1 MQFAVGYQLF
11 EDRDLSFAGM
21 VEDFRGRIS
30 EVYFPWLDMASGRMA
45 LTNRRGFVD
54 WDGQM
59 RVEEELRAIK
69 RLGVRLNLLLNAN
82 CYGGLGISRYLS
94 NQVCSLV
101 DYLRDGGCLD
111 AVTTASPMI
120 AWTMKKNFPD
130 IETRASVNMRVG
142 TVKAMEY
149 LASSFDGFHIQREY
163 NRDFERI
170 GEMKQWADARGKT
183 LHLLVNSGCLNFCT
197 AQTFHDNLV
206 AHETE
211 VNEVE
216 AVEEW
221 NLNACRSYYA
231 DRGHWPAF
239 LQGSWIRPEDIS
251 RYESFFSEVKLAT
264 RMHANP
270 RMVIKAYCDGKF
282 SGNLPDLL
290 EPGHAHLFRPHII
303 DNTRF
308 PEDWFDTVAG
318 CDKRCHRCSYCADV
332 LEQVLAVPAE

>member
-1 MQFAVGYQLF
+1 MRFAVGYQLL
-11 EDRDLSFAGM
+11 EDLDLCFAGI
-21 VEDFRGRIS
+21 VRDFRESIA

-54 WDGQM
+54 WGGQR
-59 RVEEELRAIK
+59 RVEEDLRAVG

-82 CYGGLGISRYLS
+82 CYGRLGVSRYLS

-101 DYLRDGGCLD
+101 DYLGDRVGLD

-120 AWTMKKNFPD
+120 AWTVKKSFPE
-130 IETRASVNMRVG
+130 IEVRASVNMRIG

-149 LASSFDGFHIQREY
+149 MADSFDGFHIQREY
-163 NRDFERI
+163 NRDWERI
-170 GEMKQWADARGKT
+170 GELKQWAEAHGKS
-183 LHLLVNSGCLNFCT
+183 LCILANSGCLDFCS

-221 NLNACRSYYA
+221 NPYACQSYFA
-231 DRGHWPAF
+231 DRTHWPAF
-239 LQGSWIRPEDIS
+239 LQGSWIRPEDLS
-251 RYESFFSEVKLAT
+251 RYEGLFSQVKLAT

-270 RMVIKAYCDGKF
+270 RMVIKAYADGAF
-282 SGNLPDLL
+282 TGSLPDLL
-290 EPGHAHLFRPHII
+290 EPGHAALFRPYVI

-308 PEDWFDTVAG
+308 PEDWFDTVSA
-318 CDKRCHRCSYCADV
+318 CDKRCHECTYCAEV
-332 LEQVLAVPAE
+332 LERVLVQAPE